1 MEGRE
6 DSNDYCGRKKKKKKA
21 KENLNLQAILIKITV
36 FSVNICS
43 VCLMKY
49 SLQQNEVTK
58 SEERGLQIRRAGS

>member
-6 DSNDYCGRKKKKKKA
+6 DSNDYCGRKKKKKA

-43 VCLMKY
+43 ICLINS

-58 SEERGLQIRRAGS
+58 SEELGL